1 MKRGEIWLV
10 NLDPTVGSEIKKSRP
25 CVIVSPAELNDHLRT
40 VIVAPMTSK
49 GFAAP
54 FRVVVTHGGTKGLI
68 LLDQVRT
75 VDKVRLAKRLGAVS
89 TKTRRFATLP
99 SRGRRIATLGTVTT
113 WPSLRV
119 YSIFASR
126 IDSAPVSQRLIQ

>member
-25 CVIVSPAELNDHLRT
+25 CLVVSPAELNDHLKT

-54 FRVVVTHGGTKGLI
+54 FRVPVTHAGTKGLI

-75 VDKVRLAKRLGAVS
+75 VDKVRLAKRLGTVS
-89 TKTRRFATLP
+89 AK
-99 SRGRRIATLGTVTT
+99 TLGTVLGT
-113 WPSLRV
+113 LQEV
-119 YSIFASR
+119 FAE
-126 IDSAPVSQRLIQ
+126 